1 MRKLLSSL
9 IVVSALTLT
18 SCSDSGSDSPKAT
31 DSHNSESGAQ
41 ADAKSA
47 IGTWKQ
53 EDSASED
60 GWMEAS
66 ITDDVITIEW
76 VMDNGENRMI
86 YWIGTFDA
94 QAAASGETVSSN
106 RDTVATASEW
116 MAALSDKKD
125 FSIEDDTLTFQVAI
139 EDKEFTT
146 HMKKVKDDPT
156 TVKELKSTDFSQSF
170 KDGVL
175 DVPAAKFEITD
186 HRVVKPGE
194 LGNELGEKPL
204 LVFNYDV
211 TNKTDETLTTTDF
224 VVYFTAF
231 QDNDPNKV
239 NELDLG
245 SYLDPETS
253 DTQLEQ
259 IKKGGTVAGTISYE
273 LDDLTT
279 PVDLVASKSFSQDE
293 IGRQTFE
300 LN

>member
-9 IVVSALTLT
+9 VLASALTLT
-18 SCSDSGSDSPKAT
+18 SCSGSGSDNPKAS
-31 DSHNSESGAQ
+31 DSNNSSSGAQ

-106 RDTVATASEW
+106 RDVVATDSEW
-116 MAALSDKKD
+116 MAASSNKKD
-125 FSIEDDTLTFQVAI
+125 FSIDDDSLTFKVAI

-146 HMKKVKDDPT
+146 HMKKVKNDPT

-186 HRVVKPGE
+186 HRVVQPGE
-194 LGNELGEKPL
+194 PGNEIGEKPL

-224 VVYFTAF
+224 VVYFTAI

-245 SYLDPETS
+245 SYFDPETS

-259 IKKGGTVAGTISYE
+259 IKKGGTVAGTIAYE

-300 LN
+300 LD

>member
-1 MRKLLSSL
+1 MRKVFSSL
-9 IVVSALTLT
+9 VLASALTLT
-18 SCSDSGSDSPKAT
+18 SCSGSGSDNPKAS
-31 DSHNSESGAQ
+31 DSNNSSSGAQ

-116 MAALSDKKD
+116 MAASSNKKD
-125 FSIEDDTLTFQVAI
+125 FSIDDDSLTFKVAI

-175 DVPAAKFEITD
+175 DVPAARFEITD
-186 HRVVKPGE
+186 HRVVQPGE
-194 LGNELGEKPL
+194 PGNEIGEKPL

-224 VVYFTAF
+224 VVYFTAI

-245 SYLDPETS
+245 SYFDPETS

-259 IKKGGTVAGTISYE
+259 IKKGGTVAGTIAYE

-300 LN
+300 LD

>member
-9 IVVSALTLT
+9 VLISAFTLT
-18 SCSDSGSDSPKAT
+18 SCSDSSSDKPKEDGSI
-31 DSHNSESGAQ
+31 NSTSDAQ

-194 LGNELGEKPL
+194 PGNELGEKPL

-224 VVYFTAF
+224 VVYFTAI

-259 IKKGGTVAGTISYE
+259 IKKGGTVAGTIAYE

>member
-1 MRKLLSSL
+1 
-9 IVVSALTLT
+9 
-18 SCSDSGSDSPKAT
+18 
-31 DSHNSESGAQ
+31 
-41 ADAKSA
+41 
-47 IGTWKQ
+47 
-53 EDSASED
+53 
-60 GWMEAS
+60 MEAS

-94 QAAASGETVSSN
+94 QAAASGETVTSN

-116 MAALSDKKD
+116 MAASSDKKD
-125 FSIEDDTLTFQVAI
+125 FSIDDDALTFKVAI

-156 TVKELKSTDFSQSF
+156 TIRELKSTDFGQTF
-170 KDGVL
+170 KNGVL

-186 HRVVKPGE
+186 HRVIKPGE
-194 LGNELGEKPL
+194 PGNEIGEKPL

-239 NELDLG
+239 NELEVG
-245 SYLDPETS
+245 AYFEPENS
-253 DTQLEQ
+253 DTQLEE
-259 IKKGGTVAGTISYE
+259 IKKGGTVAGTTAYE

-279 PVDLVASKSFSQDE
+279 PVDLVASKPYSQDE

-300 LN
+300 LD

>member
-9 IVVSALTLT
+9 VLVSAIMLT
-18 SCSDSGSDSPKAT
+18 SCSDSGSDNPKAS
-31 DSHNSESGAQ
+31 DSNDSASGAQ

-116 MAALSDKKD
+116 MAASSDKKD
-125 FSIEDDTLTFQVAI
+125 FSIDDDSLTFKVAI

-186 HRVVKPGE
+186 HRVVQPGE
-194 LGNELGEKPL
+194 PGNEIGEKPL

-224 VVYFTAF
+224 VVYFTAI

-245 SYLDPETS
+245 SYFDPETS

-259 IKKGGTVAGTISYE
+259 IKKGGTVAGTIAYE

-293 IGRQTFE
+293 IDRQTFE
-300 LN
+300 LD

>member
-9 IVVSALTLT
+9 VLASALTLT
-18 SCSDSGSDSPKAT
+18 SCSGSGSDNPKAS
-31 DSHNSESGAQ
+31 DSNNSSSGAQ

-53 EDSASED
+53 EDSASEN

-116 MAALSDKKD
+116 MAASSNKKD
-125 FSIEDDTLTFQVAI
+125 FSIDDDSLTFKVAI

-175 DVPAAKFEITD
+175 DVPAARFEITD
-186 HRVVKPGE
+186 HRVVQPGE
-194 LGNELGEKPL
+194 PGNEIGEKPL

-224 VVYFTAF
+224 VVYFTAI

-245 SYLDPETS
+245 SYFDPETS

-259 IKKGGTVAGTISYE
+259 IKKGGTVAGTIAYE

-300 LN
+300 LD

>member
-18 SCSDSGSDSPKAT
+18 SCSDSSSDKPKEDGSI
-31 DSHNSESGAQ
+31 NSTSDAQ
-41 ADAKSA
+41 ADAKSVN
-47 IGTWKQ
+47 GTWKQ

-76 VMDNGENRMI
+76 VMGNGENRMI

-116 MAALSDKKD
+116 MGASSDKKD
-125 FSIEDDTLTFQVAI
+125 FSIDDDSLTFKVAI

-194 LGNELGEKPL
+194 PGNELGEKPL
-204 LVFNYDV
+204 LVFHYDV

-224 VVYFTAF
+224 VVYFTAI

>member
-9 IVVSALTLT
+9 ILVSALTLT
-18 SCSDSGSDSPKAT
+18 SCSDSSSDKPKEDGSN
-31 DSHNSESGAQ
+31 NSTSNAQ

-116 MAALSDKKD
+116 MAASSDKKD
-125 FSIEDDTLTFQVAI
+125 FSIDDDSLTFKVAI

-175 DVPAAKFEITD
+175 DIPAAKFEITN
-186 HRVVKPGE
+186 HHVVKPGE
-194 LGNELGEKPL
+194 PGNEIGEKPL

-224 VVYFTAF
+224 VVYFTAI

-245 SYLDPETS
+245 SYFDPETS

-259 IKKGGTVAGTISYE
+259 IKKGGTVAGTIAYE

-279 PVDLVASKSFSQDE
+279 PVDLVATKSFSQDE

-300 LN
+300 LD

>member
-9 IVVSALTLT
+9 ILVSALTLT
-18 SCSDSGSDSPKAT
+18 SCSDRGSDDPKAN
-31 DSHNSESGAQ
+31 DSNNSTSGAH

-116 MAALSDKKD
+116 MAASSDKKD
-125 FSIEDDTLTFQVAI
+125 FSIDDDSLTFKVAI

-156 TVKELKSTDFSQSF
+156 TVNELKSTDFSQTF

-175 DVPAAKFEITD
+175 DIPAAKFEITD
-186 HRVVKPGE
+186 HHVVKPGE
-194 LGNELGEKPL
+194 PGNEIGEKPL

-224 VVYFTAF
+224 VVYFTAI

-245 SYLDPETS
+245 SYIDPETS

-259 IKKGGTVAGTISYE
+259 IKKGGTVAGTIAYE
-273 LDDLTT
+273 LDDLAT

-293 IGRQTFE
+293 IGRETFE
-300 LN
+300 LD

>member
-18 SCSDSGSDSPKAT
+18 SCSDSSSDKPKEDGSI
-31 DSHNSESGAQ
+31 NSTSDAQ
-41 ADAKSA
+41 ADAKSV

-194 LGNELGEKPL
+194 PGNELGEKPL
-204 LVFNYDV
+204 LVFHYDV

-224 VVYFTAF
+224 VVYFTAI

-293 IGRQTFE
+293 ISRQTFE

>member
-1 MRKLLSSL
+1 
-9 IVVSALTLT
+9 
-18 SCSDSGSDSPKAT
+18 
-31 DSHNSESGAQ
+31 
-41 ADAKSA
+41 
-47 IGTWKQ
+47 
-53 EDSASED
+53 
-60 GWMEAS
+60 MEAS

-76 VMDNGENRMI
+76 VMGNGENRMI

-194 LGNELGEKPL
+194 PGNELGEKPL
-204 LVFNYDV
+204 LVFHYDV

-224 VVYFTAF
+224 VVYFTAI

>member
-9 IVVSALTLT
+9 ILVSALTLT
-18 SCSDSGSDSPKAT
+18 SCSDSGSDSSKT
-31 DSHNSESGAQ
+31 SDSNNSASDAQ
-41 ADAKSA
+41 VDAKSV

-53 EDSASED
+53 ADSASED

-94 QAAASGETVSSN
+94 QAAASGETVTSN
-106 RDTVATASEW
+106 RDAVATDSEW
-116 MAALSDKKD
+116 MAAGSDKKD
-125 FSIEDDTLTFQVAI
+125 FSIDDDTLTFKVAF
-139 EDKEFTT
+139 EDEEFTT
-146 HMKKVKDDPT
+146 HMKKMKDEPT
-156 TVKELKSTDFSQSF
+156 TVNELKSTDFSQTF

-186 HRVVKPGE
+186 HRVIKPGE
-194 LGNELGEKPL
+194 PGNEIGEKPL

-239 NELDLG
+239 NELEVG
-245 SYLDPETS
+245 AYFDPEDS
-253 DTQLEQ
+253 DTQLEE
-259 IKKGGTVAGTISYE
+259 IKKGGTVAGTTAYE

-279 PVDLVASKSFSQDE
+279 PVDLVATKSFSQDE

>member
-9 IVVSALTLT
+9 ILVSALTLT
-18 SCSDSGSDSPKAT
+18 SCSDSSSDNPKEVGSN
-31 DSHNSESGAQ
+31 NSASDAQ
-41 ADAKSA
+41 ADAKSV

-76 VMDNGENRMI
+76 VMGNGENRMI

-94 QAAASGETVSSN
+94 QAAASGETVTSN

-116 MAALSDKKD
+116 MAASSDKKD
-125 FSIEDDTLTFQVAI
+125 FSIDDDALTFKVAI

-156 TVKELKSTDFSQSF
+156 TIRELKSTDFGQTF
-170 KDGVL
+170 KNGVL

-186 HRVVKPGE
+186 HRVIKSGE
-194 LGNELGEKPL
+194 PGNEIGEKPL

-224 VVYFTAF
+224 VVYFTAI

-245 SYLDPETS
+245 SYIDPETD

-259 IKKGGTVAGTISYE
+259 IKKGGTVAGTITYE

-279 PVDLVASKSFSQDE
+279 PVDLVATKSFSQDE

-300 LN
+300 LD

>member
-9 IVVSALTLT
+9 ILVSALTLT
-18 SCSDSGSDSPKAT
+18 SCSDSGSDSSKT
-31 DSHNSESGAQ
+31 SDSNNSASDAQ
-41 ADAKSA
+41 VDAKSV

-94 QAAASGETVSSN
+94 QAAASGETVTSN

-116 MAALSDKKD
+116 MAASSDKKD
-125 FSIEDDTLTFQVAI
+125 FSIDGDALTFKVAI

-156 TVKELKSTDFSQSF
+156 TVNELKSTDFGQTF
-170 KDGVL
+170 KNGVL

-186 HRVVKPGE
+186 HRVIKPGE
-194 LGNELGEKPL
+194 PGNEIGEKPL

-224 VVYFTAF
+224 VVYFTAI

-245 SYLDPETS
+245 SYIDPETS

-259 IKKGGTVAGTISYE
+259 IKKGGTVAGTIAYE

-279 PVDLVASKSFSQDE
+279 PVDLVATKSFSQDE

>member
-9 IVVSALTLT
+9 VLASALTLT
-18 SCSDSGSDSPKAT
+18 SCSGSGSDNPKAS
-31 DSHNSESGAQ
+31 DSNNSSSGAQ

-106 RDTVATASEW
+106 RDVVATDSEW
-116 MAALSDKKD
+116 MAASSNKKD
-125 FSIEDDTLTFQVAI
+125 FSIDDDSLTFKVAI

-186 HRVVKPGE
+186 HRVVQPGE
-194 LGNELGEKPL
+194 PGNEIGEKPL

-224 VVYFTAF
+224 VVYFTAI

-245 SYLDPETS
+245 SYFDPEAS

-259 IKKGGTVAGTISYE
+259 IKKGGTVAGTIAYE

-300 LN
+300 LD